1 LVDAVR
7 KMAAG
12 STAGSA
18 EEASVDAG
26 AAAWADRLAAASAA
40 AGATIAVA
48 VEGCAGVTGTD
59 SAFGAATDA
68 VAVGS
73 TGAGIAP
80 GPPVD
85 ACIDCALELNRARA
99 SAEFMSVRGPHE
111 AVVATTAAA
120 SVAAIEPRHAGAARR
135 GRWVC

>member
-1 LVDAVR
+1 MSSTRPVHESSTQSLRTETPSAVVHSLCTVALT
-7 KMAAG
+7 M
-12 STAGSA
+12 
-18 EEASVDAG
+18 
-26 AAAWADRLAAASAA
+26 ASAA

-80 GPPVD
+80 GPPAG

-99 SAEFMSVRGPHE
+99 AAEFMSVRGPHE